1 MPGVRVGILHSL
13 SGTMAISEAPLRDAE
28 LMAIREIN
36 QSGGILGKFIEP
48 VIEDCKSEPACFAE
62 KARTLIQDKQ
72 VVTLFG
78 CWTSASRQAVKPV
91 LEELGAQL
99 WYPVQYE
106 GLEDSPNIF
115 HTGACANQ
123 QVEPAVSWLLDNIG
137 NRFYLLGSDYTLPYT
152 ISKLIKIQLQHNKG
166 HVVGEAYLP
175 FGSKDFSSI
184 ISRICQA
191 RPDVVFNTLGGD
203 SNVAFYKQFQAAGL
217 NAKQIPILA
226 TSVSET
232 ELQSIGNA
240 ATGHLSCWSYFQS
253 LDTPENK
260 RFVESFQSRYGSNR
274 VTSDPIEAAYTQ
286 VYLWKQAVELAE
298 SFDPKRVRIAT
309 YGQSFLAPGG
319 FVRMEPNHHIRKV
332 CRIGRAKADGQFDI
346 IYTSPHRIQ
355 PLPWLGFEAN
365 NFNASEIVIGLLA
378 EVSQSTERA
387 EQLNQKTLEL
397 EQTRQQLEQEIE
409 IRKQFESQLTQVNEH
424 LEQIVDERTAAL
436 RESNNQLLKEIVQ
449 HSQSAEALRMANAR
463 LQAVLE
469 AVPGTVSWISS
480 DLRYL
485 EVNQALADLFKLPRE
500 TFANQHIGFL
510 GTSSEFNDFVTDL
523 FNSPEQEAHREV
535 KTNIDNH
542 QRHYLIV
549 AQKYDNN
556 RAVFVVGI
564 DITKRRE
571 AEEDL
576 RQANMRLQTVLQAV
590 PGTVSWVTSDLHY
603 IEVNQ
608 QLADLYGLPQE
619 TFANQHIGFLGKGSQ
634 FQSFMQYLFESP
646 ESEAYEEISA
656 SVGTE
661 QRYYLIAA
669 HKYNNNQAAFVV
681 GIDISDRKKA
691 EAALQNTQNQ
701 LEAVLNVVPGTVS
714 WIDSNLCY
722 LGVNQYLAQTFDLPA
737 EAFVG
742 QHIGFL
748 KASPEFNK
756 FVQDFFNSQNFD
768 AYKEVTSYIKN
779 ESHNYLIAARKY
791 NGGSAAFFVGIDIS
805 DRRRAEE
812 ALKQAEANYRS
823 IFENAIEGIFQTTP
837 DGRYISANPALAQ
850 IYGYESPIV
859 LMTNLTDIQSQLYI
873 NPNRREQFIKILEKQ
888 GFVVDFE
895 SQIRRID
902 GCIRWISENATA
914 VRNQKGEIL
923 YYEGTV
929 EDVTD
934 RKQAQI
940 ALQQAKGELEKRVA
954 DRTAALQEANHHLV
968 REIAERRRIEA
979 ALRASE
985 AELRA
990 LFGAMTDIIAVFD
1003 GEGRY
1008 KKVVTTNAEV
1018 IYTPTI
1024 DLVGKT
1030 VFELFPAPQAQLFY
1044 DQIQKVIQTGQTINL
1059 EYSMQ
1064 LALPEPGQQGP
1075 VNILPSTNEDL
1086 IWFAATVSPMP
1097 DNSVIWV
1104 ARNTTERRRVLDA
1117 LRVEQQKSERLLLNI
1132 LPSSIAERLKQNPHS
1147 IAERFDQATV
1157 MFADL
1162 VNFTGFSSRISPTHL
1177 VDLLNDIFSC
1187 FDELAQKHNLEK
1199 IKTIGD
1205 SYMVVGGLP
1214 TPTDNHAEAIAQMA
1228 LDMQREIV
1236 RFRRED
1242 GEPFKLR
1249 IGINTGPVV
1258 AGVIGTRKFIY
1269 DLWGDAVNV
1278 ASRMESQGEIGRIQ
1292 ITAATKALLKDNFI
1306 FEERGVIDVKGRGQ
1320 MVTFWLKAR
1329 RQG

>member
-48 VIEDCKSEPACFAE
+48 VIEDCQSDPACFAQ
-62 KARTLIQDKQ
+62 KAKNLIQDKQ

-91 LEELGAQL
+91 LEELGVGL

-106 GLEDSPNIF
+106 GLEESPNIF

-123 QVEPAVSWLLDNIG
+123 QVEPAVSWLLENIG
-137 NRFYLLGSDYTLPYT
+137 KRFYLLGSDYTFPHT
-152 ISKLIKIQLQHNKG
+152 VSKLIKIQLQQNEG
-166 HVVGEAYLP
+166 HVVGEAYQPL
-175 FGSKDFSSI
+175 GAKDFSSI
-184 ISRICQA
+184 IARIVRA
-191 RPDVVFNTLGGD
+191 KPDVVFNTLTGD
-203 SNVAFYKQFQAAGL
+203 SNIAFYRQFQAAGL
-217 NAKQIPILA
+217 SAKQIPVLA
-226 TSVSET
+226 ISVSET
-232 ELQSIGNA
+232 ELKSIGNA

-253 LDTPENK
+253 LETPENR
-260 RFVESFQSRYGSNR
+260 RFVKCFKARYGSDR
-274 VTSDPIEAAYTQ
+274 VTSDPIEAAYSQ

-298 SFDPKRVRIAT
+298 SFDPERVRIAT
-309 YGQSFLAPGG
+309 YGQSFSAPSGII
-319 FVRMEPNHHIRKV
+319 RMEPNHHIRKL
-332 CRIGRAKADGQFDI
+332 CRIGRAKSDGQFEI
-346 IYTSPHRIQ
+346 IYTSPHRIK

-365 NFNASEIVIGLLA
+365 SFNASEIVIGLLA
-378 EVSQSTERA
+378 EVSQSIERA
-387 EQLNQKTLEL
+387 EKLKQKTREL
-397 EQTRQQLEQEIE
+397 EETRKQLEQEIE
-409 IRKQFESQLTQVNEH
+409 IRKQVESQLQVVNED
-424 LEQIVDERTAAL
+424 LENIVAERTAAL
-436 RESNNQLLKEIVQ
+436 RESNNQLLQEIVERTRV
-449 HSQSAEALRMANAR
+449 AEALRMANAR

-485 EVNQALADLFKLPRE
+485 EVNQSLADLFKLPRE

-510 GTSSEFNDFVTDL
+510 GTSSEFNDFVSDL
-523 FNSPEQEAHREV
+523 FNRPEKEAHREV
-535 KTNIDNH
+535 RTHVDN
-542 QRHYLIV
+542 QERHYLIV

-564 DITKRRE
+564 DITQRRQ
-571 AEEDL
+571 AEEEL
-576 RQANMRLQTVLQAV
+576 RQANMRLQAVLAAV

-608 QLADLYGLPQE
+608 KLANLYGLPRE
-619 TFANQHIGFLGKGSQ
+619 AFSHQHIGFLGRGSQ
-634 FQSFMQYLFESP
+634 FQDFLQYFFESP
-646 ESEAYEEISA
+646 ELEAYQEIS
-656 SVGTE
+656 SSRE
-661 QRYYLIAA
+661 NEEYYYLIAA

-681 GIDISDRKKA
+681 GIDISDRKRA
-691 EAALQNTQNQ
+691 EAALKTTQDQ

-714 WIDSNLCY
+714 WIDSNKRY

-737 EAFVG
+737 EAFIG

-748 KASPEFNK
+748 KASPEFNG
-756 FVQDFFNSQNFD
+756 FVEDFFNSGNFE

-779 ESHNYLIAARKY
+779 EPRDYLIAARKY
-791 NGGSAAFFVGIDIS
+791 NSGSAAFFVGIDIT

-812 ALKQAEANYRS
+812 ALKQAESNYRS
-823 IFENAIEGIFQTTP
+823 IFENALEGIFQTTP
-837 DGRYISANPALAQ
+837 EGRYISANPALAR
-850 IYGYESPIV
+850 IYGYESPTI

-873 NPNRREQFIKILEKQ
+873 DPKRRQEFVDLLESQ
-888 GFVVDFE
+888 GSVVDFE

-902 GCIRWISENATA
+902 GQVRWISENATA
-914 VRNQKGEIL
+914 VRSPQGEIL

-929 EDVTD
+929 EDITD
-934 RKQAQI
+934 RKLGQI
-940 ALQQAKGELEKRVA
+940 GLQQAKDELENRVA
-954 DRTAALQEANHHLV
+954 ERTAALQEANHHLIIEV
-968 REIAERRRIEA
+968 AERRRIEA

-990 LFGAMTDIIAVFD
+990 LFAAMTDVIAVFD

-1008 KKVVTTNAEV
+1008 KKIVTTNAEV
-1018 IYTPTI
+1018 VYTPSS
-1024 DLVGKT
+1024 DLLGKT
-1030 VFELFPAPQAQLFY
+1030 VFDIFPTPQAQLFY
-1044 DQIQKVIQTGQTINL
+1044 ENIQKVIQTGETINL

-1064 LALPEPGQQGP
+1064 LAPPEPGQQGP
-1075 VNILPSTNEDL
+1075 VNILPSATDADL
-1086 IWFAATVSPMP
+1086 VWFAATVSPMP

-1132 LPSSIAERLKQNPHS
+1132 LPRSIAERLKQSPHS

-1162 VNFTGFSSRISPTHL
+1162 VNFTGFSAQISPTEL

-1187 FDELAQKHNLEK
+1187 FDELAQKHQLEK

-1214 TPTDNHAEAIAQMA
+1214 TPVENHAEAIAHMA

-1236 RFRRED
+1236 RFRRQD
-1242 GEPFKLR
+1242 GEPFNLR

-1278 ASRMESQGEIGRIQ
+1278 ASRMESQGEVGRIQ
-1292 ITAATKALLKDNFI
+1292 ITAATKAILKDNFI
-1306 FEERGVIDVKGRGQ
+1306 FEERGVIDVKGRGK
-1320 MVTFWLKAR
+1320 MVTFWLKDR
-1329 RQG
+1329 R